1 MKIERAY
8 KKLLI
13 ENPFYGLFL
22 LGLSKVIDKSVDTA
36 CVRKKGINCEI
47 VINPEYWETQDDVQ
61 QMNLLQHEVY
71 HIVFQHIFLWNSFS
85 NKDILGLAT
94 DCEVNSYLSNLD
106 DSWITAKLWNLPD
119 KKGTK
124 FYYKNILK
132 QTSSQS
138 RQQQSQN
145 SQVGSN
151 SNQKESS
158 NSNTSQDNREL
169 KTKDDHSQWIKD
181 FKECSDV
188 EKQLIQNQIK
198 SQIKT
203 AAEQTI
209 RMRGTIPA
217 EMKEIVDELFKPK
230 PRIFD
235 WKAYFRRMLGSI
247 YDINIKKTRRKESIR
262 FSGAAGIK
270 HKKKISIL
278 VAVDTSGSVSNQELI
293 DFFSEITYI
302 YKAGARITI
311 LECDAEI
318 TANYEYT
325 GKWTGEVHGRGGT
338 NFQPVIDY
346 YRKNMKDYAALVY
359 FTDGECFIPE
369 NVPRDTIWVI
379 TSAGD
384 HNKEYPG
391 KTLFIPSK
399 DGY

>member
-22 LGLSKVIDKSVDTA
+22 LGLSKVVDKSVETA
-36 CVRKKGINCEI
+36 CVRKRGINCEL
-47 VINPEYWETQDDVQ
+47 VINPDYWNSQDDVQ

-71 HIVFQHIFLWNSFS
+71 HIVFQHMFLWDSFP

-106 DSWITAKLWNLPD
+106 DSWVVPSLWNLPE

-124 FYYKNILK
+124 FYYEEILK
-132 QTSSQS
+132 QVPP
-138 RQQQSQN
+138 QQKHQQP
-145 SQVGSN
+145 G
-151 SNQKESS
+151 ED
-158 NSNTSQDNREL
+158 TRDSQDNDNGMPQ
-169 KTKDDHSQWIKD
+169 TKDDHSQWGKD
-181 FKECSDV
+181 FQECSEA

-198 SQIKT
+198 GQIKT

-209 RMRGTIPA
+209 KMRGTIPA
-217 EMKEIVDELFKPK
+217 ELQEIIDEILKVK

-247 YDINIKKTRRKESIR
+247 YDVNIKKTRRKESIR
-262 FSGAAGIK
+262 FPGAAGIK
-270 HKKKISIL
+270 HKKKVSIL
-278 VAVDTSGSVSNQELI
+278 VAIDTSGSVSDQELK

-311 LECDAEI
+311 LECDANI
-318 TANYEYT
+318 SANYEYT
-325 GKWTGEVHGRGGT
+325 GKWTGKVHGRGGT
-338 NFQPVIDY
+338 DFQPVIDY
-346 YRKNMKDYAALVY
+346 YRKNIKDYAALVY
-359 FTDGECFIPE
+359 FTDGECIIPD

-379 TSAGD
+379 TSEGN
-384 HNKEYPG
+384 HNQEYPG
-391 KTLFIPSK
+391 RTLFIPK
-399 DGY
+399 ENGN

>member
-8 KKLLI
+8 KKMLI

-22 LGLSKVIDKSVDTA
+22 LGLSKVIDKSVETA
-36 CVRKKGINCEI
+36 CVRRRGINCEL
-47 VINPEYWETQDDVQ
+47 VINPEYWETQDDTQ
-61 QMNLLQHEVY
+61 QLNLLYHEVY
-71 HIVFQHIFLWNSFS
+71 HIVFQHMFLWDSFP
-85 NKDILGLAT
+85 NKEILNLAT
-94 DCEVNSYLSNLD
+94 DTEVNSYLNNLD
-106 DSWITAKLWNLPD
+106 NSWITAKLWDLPE
-119 KKGTK
+119 KQGTK
-124 FYYKNILK
+124 FYYENIIK
-132 QTSSQS
+132 QASSQS
-138 RQQQSQN
+138 QQQPQN
-145 SQVGSN
+145 SQGGNKSN
-151 SNQKESS
+151 N
-158 NSNTSQDNREL
+158 NFNNNF
-169 KTKDDHSQWIKD
+169 KTKDDHSQWGKD
-181 FKECSDV
+181 FQECSDA

-198 SQIKT
+198 DQIKT

-209 RMRGTIPA
+209 KMRGTIPA
-217 EMKEIVDELFKPK
+217 ELQEIIDEILKVK

-262 FSGAAGIK
+262 FPGAAGIK

-278 VAVDTSGSVSNQELI
+278 VAVDTSGSVSNEELK

-325 GKWTGEVHGRGGT
+325 GKWTGKVHGRGGT
-338 NFQPVIDY
+338 DFQPVIDY
-346 YRKNMKDYAALVY
+346 YRKNIKDYAALVY
-359 FTDGECFIPE
+359 FTDGECYIPN

-391 KTLFIPSK
+391 RTLFIPETNK
-399 DGY
+399 QL

>member
-22 LGLSKVIDKSVDTA
+22 LGLSKVVDKSVETA
-36 CVRKKGINCEI
+36 CVRKRGINCEL
-47 VINPEYWETQDDVQ
+47 VINPDYWNSQDDVQ

-71 HIVFQHIFLWNSFS
+71 HIVFQHMFLWDSFP

-106 DSWITAKLWNLPD
+106 DSWVVPSIWNFPE

-124 FYYKNILK
+124 FYYEEILK
-132 QTSSQS
+132 QVPPQQKHQQPGEDTKDSQG
-138 RQQQSQN
+138 N
-145 SQVGSN
+145 
-151 SNQKESS
+151 
-158 NSNTSQDNREL
+158 DNGMPQ
-169 KTKDDHSQWIKD
+169 TKDDHSQWGKD
-181 FKECSDV
+181 FQECSEA

-198 SQIKT
+198 NQIKA

-209 RMRGTIPA
+209 KMIGTIPA
-217 EMKEIVDELFKPK
+217 ELQEIIDEILKVK

-247 YDINIKKTRRKESIR
+247 YDVNIKKTRRKESIR
-262 FSGAAGIK
+262 FPGAVGIK
-270 HKKKISIL
+270 HKKKVSIL
-278 VAVDTSGSVSNQELI
+278 VAIDTSGSVSNQELI

-318 TANYEYT
+318 SANYEYT
-325 GKWTGEVHGRGGT
+325 GKWTGKVHGRGGT
-338 NFQPVIDY
+338 DFQPVIDY
-346 YRKNMKDYAALVY
+346 YRKNIKDYAALVY
-359 FTDGECFIPE
+359 FTDGECSIPD

-384 HNKEYPG
+384 HEKEYPG
-391 KTLFIPSK
+391 RTLFIPK
-399 DGY
+399 NTDTE